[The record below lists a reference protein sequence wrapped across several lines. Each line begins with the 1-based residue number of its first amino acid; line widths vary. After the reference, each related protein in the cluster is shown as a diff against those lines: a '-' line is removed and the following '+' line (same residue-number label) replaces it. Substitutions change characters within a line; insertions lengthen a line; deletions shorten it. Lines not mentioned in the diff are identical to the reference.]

1 MIKNQRTIQKAVSV
15 SGVGLHS
22 GIEVTMTF
30 HPAPIN
36 HGVKFKRTDI
46 EGLHIVDADVSN
58 VVDTSRGTSIE
69 SNGVRIMTIEHT
81 LAALAG
87 LEIDNVLIEI
97 NGIEPPIHDG
107 SSKIFTQTLIQAGI
121 LEQDADKE
129 YITINEPIIYS
140 DPERRVEI
148 IAIPSE
154 EFKISVM
161 IDYESNVLGTQ
172 NACMDKISDFNDH
185 ISECRT
191 FVFLHELEYLV
202 NNDLIKGGDL
212 NNAIVFVNRII
223 SDEELSRLAGIF
235 KREKVAV
242 LKEGILNNL
251 QLHFSN
257 EPARHKLLDIVGDLS
272 LIGKPLKA
280 HIIATRPGHFSNV
293 EFAKKIKNYIKQIK
307 ATKDVPHYDPNKKP
321 IYDINQ
327 IKKILP
333 HRYPLLLID
342 KILELNEFSVVGL
355 KNATMNE
362 EFFTGHFPA
371 EPVMPGVLLIEAM
384 AQVGGIFVLQTVPDP
399 ENYLTYFLKID
410 NVKFREKVIPG
421 DTIIFRLE
429 LMAPIRRGISQMKG
443 VAFVG
448 NKLVMEAEL
457 TAQIVKNKEL

>member
-30 HPAPIN
+30 YPAPIN
-36 HGVKFKRTDI
+36 HGFKFKRIDI
-46 EGLHIVDADVSN
+46 EGHPTVDADVSK

-69 SNGVRIMTIEHT
+69 SNGVRIMTVEHT
-81 LAALAG
+81 LAALTG
-87 LEIDNVLIEI
+87 LGIDNIMIEM

-107 SSKIFTQTLIQAGI
+107 SSKIFTQTLLQAGI
-121 LEQDADKE
+121 LEQDAEKE

-140 DPERRVEI
+140 DPERKVEI
-148 IAIPSE
+148 IALPAD
-154 EFKISVM
+154 EFKVSVM

-172 NACMDKISDFNDH
+172 NACLEKISDFNDN

-251 QLHFSN
+251 ELHFNN
-257 EPARHKLLDIVGDLS
+257 EPARHKLLDVVGDLS
-272 LIGKPLKA
+272 LLGKPLKA
-280 HIIATRPGHFSNV
+280 HIIATRPGHYSNV
-293 EFAKKIKNYIKQIK
+293 EFAKKIKQYIKQHK
-307 ATKDVPHYDPNKKP
+307 ATKNIPVYDPNVKP

-327 IKKILP
+327 IRNILP
-333 HRYPLLLID
+333 HRPPFLLID
-342 KILELNEFSVVGL
+342 KIIELTEKYVVGV
-355 KNATMNE
+355 KNVTMNE
-362 EFFTGHFPA
+362 DFFNGHFPV
-371 EPVMPGVLLIEAM
+371 EPVMPGVLQIEAM
-384 AQVGGIFVLQTVPDP
+384 AQVGGILVMETVPDP
-399 ENYLTYFLKID
+399 ENYITYFLRID
-410 NVKFREKVIPG
+410 NAKFKNKVVPG
-421 DTIIFRLE
+421 DTLVFRLD
-429 LMAPIRRGISQMKG
+429 LMAPIRRGICQMKG
-443 VAFVG
+443 VAYVG
-448 NKLVMEAEL
+448 NKVVMEAEL
-457 TAQIVKNKEL
+457 TAQIVKNKEV